1 MVHTQ
6 PSILVV
12 GGADTGRAPM
22 TVALL
27 RRLLSQASLEWHVAS
42 AGVTGHDNEP
52 AELEARDAMLTLGL
66 DISEHRARSLSDE
79 LVAEATILL
88 TLDKGTARVVQARY
102 PDAAERVVTLG
113 ELAVRS
119 RDIPDPFRMQVGA
132 WVSYAHEIDELLR
145 LGLDRLLA
153 RMRGEALPE
162 PPPAHETASH
172 AEAPEAP
179 AASLPAAALEDST
192 QREAAVERCTGLLR
206 MLRDMPEVVDWSP
219 ARQRLAEELQAAS
232 DISLQPGDMAQAY
245 VAMLRALLDMQQ
257 TPPNAARCQTLHD
270 AVEHLRHPIDQQAI
284 TDVSRMLAGWSGSP
298 S

>member
-52 AELEARDAMLTLGL
+52 AEQEARDAMLMLGL

-79 LVAEATILL
+79 LVAEATMLL

-113 ELAVRS
+113 ELAVRP

-132 WVSYAHEIDELLR
+132 WVSYAHEIDELLHLGKER
-145 LGLDRLLA
+145 LVA
-153 RMRGEALPE
+153 RVRGEDMPE
-162 PPPAHETASH
+162 PPARAMASH
-172 AEAPEAP
+172 VEAPEVP

-192 QREAAVERCTGLLR
+192 QRETAIERCTSLLR
-206 MLRDMPEVVDWSP
+206 LLRDMPDVIDWVQ
-219 ARQRLAEELQAAS
+219 ARQRLATEIQAAS
-232 DISLQPGDMAQAY
+232 DISLQPGDMAHAY

-257 TPPNAARCQTLHD
+257 ATPDAARCQMLHD
-270 AVEHLRHPIDQQAI
+270 ATERLRHPIDQQAI
-284 TDVSRMLAGWSGSP
+284 TDMSRMLAGWSGPLS
-298 S
+298 